1 MKLNVLGATA
11 LLSLCLG
18 AASHA
23 AEADGVSANVI
34 RLGMVNAQSGPAA
47 ALGQSMLAG
56 AQAVFADLNARGG
69 VHGRRIELRVAD
81 DSYEP
86 EQTVEHTLRLVQQDK
101 VLALFG
107 YVGTPTT
114 NAVVPLLTELQVPL
128 VAVLSGAASLR
139 RPQLPLLFNVRASYD
154 EEAQRLV
161 AHLLDKGLNKVA
173 VVYQNDGF
181 GVAVLTSVNKALKGG
196 AAKLHAS
203 ATFQR
208 NTVAIKMALATMV
221 EAEPDAIVVVGPY
234 TPVAAFINQARAKG
248 LNSVFATVSFVGTE
262 SLLERLSDG
271 GQGVLVS
278 QVMPHPAAEDM
289 AVVQHCREL
298 LQAHGGHK
306 LSYVSLEG
314 CISAKLMVEALQR
327 AGSSPT
333 RSSLLAS
340 LNGMSRL
347 DLGGVVLQLSASDHQ
362 ASDVTY
368 LTRLI
373 GGRIED
379 VR

>member
-340 LNGMSRL
+340 LNGMSSL